1 MGDILSLESWLRFLV
16 ALLIGALIGLEREY
30 VQQKEDT
37 PDFAGIRTFT
47 LISLLGAITAFL
59 ETDFGMLPFA
69 LGFGGVILLS
79 AINFVTKQIRG
90 LGEGGTTTE
99 VAVILTFLFGATA
112 YWNQLLVAGA
122 LAVVTAL
129 LLSLKKGLHGAI
141 RHLKGRDL
149 RAALQF
155 ALLSVVILPILPNQ
169 TIDPLGVINPFRI
182 WLLVVFISGIGFA
195 GYLLMKILG
204 AETGTWLTG
213 IFGGIISSTATTLS
227 FSSRSKEAPK
237 FANKFAVAILL
248 ASAVMPVR
256 MLVVVGVIY
265 PPLLRIIAI
274 PLAVMLV
281 SNVAMVYYYWQR
293 FAQNGET
300 EKKAIKITN
309 PLRLTTALLYGLAF
323 AVVLV
328 IVNLADRY
336 LGTAGVYVTGF
347 VTGIADVNPI
357 MLSASQLASTGQLA
371 VQIAGTAIVIAALT
385 NTISKGVIA
394 FVMGSSDMRP
404 IIIPTFAVSIILGG
418 ITLALVLLL

>member
-1 MGDILSLESWLRFLV
+1 
-16 ALLIGALIGLEREY
+16 LIGLEREY

-155 ALLSVVILPILPNQ
+155 ALLSVVILPILPNH

-195 GYLLMKILG
+195 GYLFMKILG

-256 MLVVVGVIY
+256 MFVVVGVIY

-293 FAQNGET
+293 FVQNGET

-323 AVVLV
+323 ALVLV
-328 IVNLADRY
+328 IVNLADKY

-385 NTISKGVIA
+385 NTISKGLIA

-404 IIIPTFAVSIILGG
+404 IIIPTFAVSIVLGG
-418 ITLALVLLL
+418 IALALVLLL